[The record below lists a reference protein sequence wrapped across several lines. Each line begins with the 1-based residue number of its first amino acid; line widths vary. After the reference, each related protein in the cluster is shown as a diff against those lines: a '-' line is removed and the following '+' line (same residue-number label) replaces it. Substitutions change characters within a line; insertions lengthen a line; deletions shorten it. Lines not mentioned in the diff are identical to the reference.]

1 MNKINTII
9 EHFSGRISIIFSI
22 IQFSEK
28 KTERNVRLQI
38 SAPILSS
45 DRALPTEDDDFM
57 ALLQQNII
65 WNARKLMRRFNFTK
79 IADLEEVFL
88 ALGLHQELDQVELS
102 GFSLN
107 QINLL
112 QSN

>member
-1 MNKINTII
+1 MNKVNTII

-45 DRALPTEDDDFM
+45 DRALPTKDDDFM
-57 ALLQQNII
+57 APLQQNII
-65 WNARKLMRRFNFTK
+65 WNGN
-79 IADLEEVFL
+79 
-88 ALGLHQELDQVELS
+88 
-102 GFSLN
+102 
-107 QINLL
+107 
-112 QSN
+112 

>member
-1 MNKINTII
+1 
-9 EHFSGRISIIFSI
+9 
-22 IQFSEK
+22 
-28 KTERNVRLQI
+28 
-38 SAPILSS
+38 
-45 DRALPTEDDDFM
+45 
-57 ALLQQNII
+57 
-65 WNARKLMRRFNFTK
+65 MRRFNFTK

-112 QSN
+112 HSN